1 MIERHKVLAYIT
13 RGSNL
18 LVFTHPD
25 SPEAGIQVPG
35 GSVEPGEMV
44 EDAALRE
51 AIEETGLAG
60 LRLSQFLGEMRRDM
74 SDFGLDE
81 IHHRYYFHVWCDEE
95 PPQSWRHGEYTPS
108 ELSGRVEPIP
118 FDFYWHNLTDGVPL
132 LIANQAAYI
141 PKLANILGL

>member
-1 MIERHKVLAYIT
+1 MIERFKVLTYIT
-13 RGSNL
+13 RGSHL
-18 LVFTHPD
+18 LVFAHPN

-35 GSVEPGEMV
+35 GTVEPGERV

-60 LRLSQFLGEMRRDM
+60 LRLSNFLGELRRDM

-95 PPQSWRHGEYTPS
+95 PPDSWQHGEFTAS
-108 ELSGRVEPIP
+108 
-118 FDFYWHNLTDGVPL
+118 D
-132 LIANQAAYI
+132 
-141 PKLANILGL
+141 